1 MARRVLLGDLL
12 ISADV
17 ITHEQLTHSLDIQS
31 REGKTRQLGQVLIG
45 EGYLT
50 ESQIALALSRQMGI
64 AVVNLD
70 TMPPGPMVRGLVPVD
85 LILKHMAVPIAFH
98 DNTLTMAMADPT
110 NVRSIDDIRT
120 LTGYR
125 VDPAVAARSEILRY
139 IQQYYARDAMVHAEV
154 GLEDLSVSAH
164 QQAVDGIRSQMAAIA
179 PDIPTEGMEITGTDE
194 ANIIDLV
201 DQIITR
207 ALKLRASD
215 LHFVPTPL
223 GLRTRFRIDG
233 RLRDGA
239 TIAKKIQS
247 AVLARIK
254 ILSDLDV
261 TEHRRAQE
269 GHARIVLADGDAL
282 DLRVSFIPTMYG
294 ETAVLRLLEHLTRE
308 TSLNTLGF
316 TVPQQ
321 EKVNRYLS
329 RPQGLVVVTG
339 PTGSGKTTS
348 LYAMLRQLNEAES
361 HIITLEDPIEY
372 EIPGISQVQVDEGNE
387 VSFSTGIRSMVR
399 LDPDVI
405 MVGEIRDL
413 ETATIAFQAALTGHL
428 VLTTLHTNDAISA
441 VARLTYMG
449 VEPYLVSSALS
460 LVLSQR
466 LVRRVCS
473 YCHTEDASAVQAYQ
487 QMGDSPEG
495 AEGNFLVG
503 KGCDYCNNT
512 GYRGR
517 TGLFQTL
524 EFDQGMRSLILD
536 RAPESKLAKYAGSHG
551 MRSLR
556 EEGIKLALTGET
568 TLEEVLAVTEA
579 T

>member
-1 MARRVLLGDLL
+1 MAKRVRLGDLL

-17 ITHEQLTHSLDIQS
+17 ITHEQLSHSLDIQT
-31 REGKTRQLGQVLIG
+31 REGKTRPLGQILIS
-45 EGYLT
+45 EGYLS

-110 NVRSIDDIRT
+110 SVRSIDDIRT

-125 VDPAVAARSEILRY
+125 VDPAVAAESEILRY
-139 IQQYYARDAMVHAEV
+139 IQQYYAQDAMVHAEV

-164 QQAVDGIRSQMAAIA
+164 QQAVDDIRSQMAAIA

-194 ANIIDLV
+194 ANIIELV
-201 DQIITR
+201 DQTITR

-261 TEHRRAQE
+261 TEHRMTQE

-321 EKVNRYLS
+321 KKVNEYLS
-329 RPQGLVVVTG
+329 RPQGLIVVTG

-348 LYAMLRQLNEAES
+348 LYAMLRQLNSPES

-372 EIPGISQVQVDEGNE
+372 EIPGISQVQVDESNE

-428 VLTTLHTNDAISA
+428 VLSTLHTNDAISA
-441 VARLTYMG
+441 VARLIYMG
-449 VEPYLVSSALS
+449 IEPYLVSSALS

-473 YCHTEDASAVQAYQ
+473 YCHTEDTAAVHAHQK
-487 QMGDSPEG
+487 MEDSPEVT
-495 AEGNFLVG
+495 EGNFLIG
-503 KGCDYCNNT
+503 QGCDYCNDT

-524 EFDQGMRSLILD
+524 EFDQGMRNLILE
-536 RAPESKLAKYAGSHG
+536 RAPESKLAKYAESHG

-556 EEGIKLALTGET
+556 EEGVELALTGET
-568 TLEEVLAVTEA
+568 TLEEVLAVTENA
-579 T
+579 